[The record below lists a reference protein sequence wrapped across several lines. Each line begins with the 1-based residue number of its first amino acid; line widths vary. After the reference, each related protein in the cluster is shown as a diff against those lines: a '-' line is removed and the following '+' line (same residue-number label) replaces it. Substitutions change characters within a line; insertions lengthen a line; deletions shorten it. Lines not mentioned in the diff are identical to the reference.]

1 MKMRQVYCDICI
13 THGYE
18 ISEEKFMSTHDLC
31 NSISYHYLV
40 EKCSDHR
47 QDLRRLKRV
56 FFLALV
62 FVKR

>member
-1 MKMRQVYCDICI
+1 MTYALPMGKK
-13 THGYE
+13 

-47 QDLRRLKRV
+47 QDLRKLKRV
-56 FFLALV
+56 FLVAIV